1 MRRCCFSAIVRTG
14 FEERQH
20 RAERR
25 VVAAVRARQGQDRR
39 IEAADAAR
47 AEFKPQVDALE
58 SSLTLLDTALKNVQ
72 ANGTA
77 AVQRAAQDVESAN
90 ADLQNAIKS
99 KKCS

>member
-1 MRRCCFSAIVRTG
+1 LKNVNIVPNGVSSLQSALDKVKTD
-14 FEERQH
+14 
-20 RAERR
+20 ASKT
-25 VVAAVRARQGQDRR
+25 
-39 IEAADAAR
+39 ADAAR

-58 SSLTLLDTALKNVQ
+58 SSLTSLDTALNNVQ